1 MECSIPQNFPSKAA
15 TSDVKNLQPGQSPP
29 KSMLHVNFDLDNEEM
44 HERKKKYLTAKYGQ
58 HQMSLIK
65 KRLRV
70 EMWMYDQLQI
80 LYDSSDDSSSY
91 EVEIDVDELLDI
103 EAESDDSSSYEVE
116 IDVDELLDIEA
127 ESDDSSSYEVEI
139 DVDELLDIE
148 AESDDSSSYEVEID
162 VDELL
167 DIEAES
173 DDSSSYE
180 VEIDVDELLDIEAE
194 SARRDWL
201 RNKLVGV
208 KQSEEAV
215 EKFITELLQR
225 CTTL

>member
-1 MECSIPQNFPSKAA
+1 MECSIPQAFQSKST

-29 KSMLHVNFDLDNEEM
+29 KAMLHVNFDLDNEEI

-80 LYDSSDDSSSY
+80 LYDSSEESGNY
-91 EVEIDVDELLDI
+91 EVEIDLDELLDI
-103 EAESDDSSSYEVE
+103 EAEP
-116 IDVDELLDIEA
+116 
-127 ESDDSSSYEVEI
+127 
-139 DVDELLDIE
+139 
-148 AESDDSSSYEVEID
+148 
-162 VDELL
+162 
-167 DIEAES
+167 
-173 DDSSSYE
+173 
-180 VEIDVDELLDIEAE
+180 
-194 SARRDWL
+194 ARREWL

-215 EKFITELLQR
+215 ERFITELLQR
-225 CTTL
+225 AATL